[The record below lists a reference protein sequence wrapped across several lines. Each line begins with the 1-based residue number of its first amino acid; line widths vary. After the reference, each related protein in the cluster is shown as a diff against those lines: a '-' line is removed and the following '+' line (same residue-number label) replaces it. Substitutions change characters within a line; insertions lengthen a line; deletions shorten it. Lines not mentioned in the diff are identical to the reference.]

1 MRLKAFATAL
11 LITGFASLALRG
23 AAERRHRRPQQ
34 TPPPA
39 AQQTPPPA
47 AAQQTPPPAAAQQT
61 PPPAAQHTP
70 PPYGPKITLETA
82 KKVMAAAEA
91 EAVRNSWP
99 FVIAII
105 DSGGHLVMLQK
116 SDQVQLA
123 SIPLAE
129 GKAQTAL
136 AFKMP
141 SKVLEDVLIAGGAGL
156 RLTTLRNIT
165 PIDGGL
171 PIIADGV
178 IVGAIGVSGALSAQ
192 DALIARAGIEA
203 VAAK

>member
-11 LITGFASLALRG
+11 LITGFASLPG
-23 AAERRHRRPQQ
+23 AAQQAPPPGPQQ

-39 AQQTPPPA
+39 AQQTPPPG
-47 AAQQTPPPAAAQQT
+47 AQQT
-61 PPPAAQHTP
+61 PPPAAQQTP
-70 PPYGPKITLETA
+70 PPYGPAITLETA

-91 EAVRNSWP
+91 EAVRNNWP

-171 PIIADGV
+171 PIIAEGV

>member
-1 MRLKAFATAL
+1 MTLKAFA
-11 LITGFASLALRG
+11 LALMMTG
-23 AAERRHRRPQQ
+23 IALSPCV
-34 TPPPA
+34 
-39 AQQTPPPA
+39 AQQTP
-47 AAQQTPPPAAAQQT
+47 
-61 PPPAAQHTP
+61 P
-70 PPYGPKITLETA
+70 PPYGPKITLEMA

-91 EAVRNSWP
+91 EAARNNWP

-105 DSGGHLVMLQK
+105 DSGGHVVMLQK

-123 SIPLAE
+123 SLALAE

-141 SKVLEDVLIAGGAGL
+141 SKVLEDVLVAGGPGL
-156 RLTTLRNIT
+156 RLTTLKNIT

-171 PIIADGV
+171 PIIADGA

-192 DALIARAGIEA
+192 DAQIARAGIEA
-203 VAAK
+203 LGK

>member
-1 MRLKAFATAL
+1 MTLKAFALAFMMTGIAL
-11 LITGFASLALRG
+11 SPCVA
-23 AAERRHRRPQQ
+23 QQ

-39 AQQTPPPA
+39 AQQTPPP
-47 AAQQTPPPAAAQQT
+47 
-61 PPPAAQHTP
+61 
-70 PPYGPKITLETA
+70 YGPKITLEMA

-91 EAVRNSWP
+91 EAARNNWP

-105 DSGGHLVMLQK
+105 DSGGHIVMLQK

-123 SIPLAE
+123 SLALAE

-141 SKVLEDVLIAGGAGL
+141 SKVLEDVLVAGGPGL
-156 RLTTLRNIT
+156 RLTTLKNIT

-171 PIIADGV
+171 PIIADGA

-192 DALIARAGIEA
+192 DAQIARAGIEA
-203 VAAK
+203 LGK

>member
-1 MRLKAFATAL
+1 MRLRAFAVAL
-11 LITGFASLALRG
+11 VITGFAGL
-23 AAERRHRRPQQ
+23 PC
-34 TPPPA
+34 T
-39 AQQTPPPA
+39 AQQTPPP
-47 AAQQTPPPAAAQQT
+47 
-61 PPPAAQHTP
+61 
-70 PPYGPKITLETA
+70 YGPAITLETA

-91 EAVRNSWP
+91 EAARNNWP

-141 SKVLEDVLIAGGAGL
+141 SKVLEDVLIAGGPGL
-156 RLTTLRNIT
+156 RLTALKNIT

-171 PIIADGV
+171 PIIAEGA

-192 DALIARAGIEA
+192 DAQIARAGIEA
-203 VAAK
+203 LTAK

>member
-11 LITGFASLALRG
+11 LITGFASLPG
-23 AAERRHRRPQQ
+23 AAQQAPPPGPQQ

-39 AQQTPPPA
+39 AQQTPPPG
-47 AAQQTPPPAAAQQT
+47 AQQT
-61 PPPAAQHTP
+61 PPPAAQQTP
-70 PPYGPKITLETA
+70 PPYGPAITLETA

-91 EAVRNSWP
+91 EAARNNWP

-171 PIIADGV
+171 PIIAEDV

>member
-1 MRLKAFATAL
+1 MTLKAFAIAL
-11 LITGFASLALRG
+11 AVTGFSLTPS
-23 AAERRHRRPQQ
+23 AAH
-34 TPPPA
+34 
-39 AQQTPPPA
+39 AQQTPPP
-47 AAQQTPPPAAAQQT
+47 
-61 PPPAAQHTP
+61 
-70 PPYGPKITLETA
+70 YGPPITLEMA

-91 EAVRNSWP
+91 EAARNNWP

-105 DSGGHLVMLQK
+105 DTGGHVVMMQK
-116 SDQVQLA
+116 SDQVQFA
-123 SIPLAE
+123 SIALAE

-141 SKVLEDVLIAGGAGL
+141 SKVLEDVLTAGGPGL
-156 RLTTLRNIT
+156 RLTALKNIT

-171 PIIADGV
+171 PIIADGA

-203 VAAK
+203 LAK